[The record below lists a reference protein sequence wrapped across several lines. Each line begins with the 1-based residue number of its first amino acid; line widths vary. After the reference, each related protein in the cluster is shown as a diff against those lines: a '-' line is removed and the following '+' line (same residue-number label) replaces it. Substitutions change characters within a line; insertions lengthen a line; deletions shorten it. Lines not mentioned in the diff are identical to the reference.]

1 MTTVELLNFIV
12 TSLSTLLSAIAIF
25 LYIVLWYKDKTHSNY
40 DVFDATY
47 LDILKTG
54 MDNPE
59 FRNPT
64 YTKNYKNLA
73 DNERIRYETY
83 AFICWNFCETIVDKG
98 DKNLMKTWG
107 VVIEAENALHR
118 TWFDSPEN
126 KSKFKEE
133 FITYIANNYKA
144 V

>member
-1 MTTVELLNFIV
+1 MENIEILNFV
-12 TSLSTLLSAIAIF
+12 VSSLSTLLAAIAIL
-25 LYIVLWYKDKTHSNY
+25 LYIVLWFKDKTQNNY
-40 DVFDATY
+40 DVFDAVY

-59 FRNPT
+59 FRNPA
-64 YTKNYKNLA
+64 YTRNYKNLA
-73 DNERIRYETY
+73 DNDKIRYETY

-107 VVIEAENALHR
+107 VVIETENALHR

-126 KSKFKEE
+126 RSKFKEE
-133 FITYIANNYKA
+133 FISYILQNYQTK
-144 V
+144 